1 MKSKKIIT
9 ENKRSKKN
17 KYFFYYLIL
26 SLILLLIPVFIKN
39 PYYLHIVILVYLNSL
54 VALGLNVVTGLTG
67 QVSIGQAAFYGIGA
81 YTSALLSLNMK
92 ISFWLSCPIAGLV
105 AAFFGLLLGFPV
117 LKLRGPYLAFATIGF
132 GEIVRLVLTNWYN
145 LTKGPMGLT
154 RIPSPTI
161 FGAVKSF
168 SLTHW
173 YYLILVF
180 LVIII
185 IAVNNIISSRIGRS
199 FRALCDSQ
207 IGAAISGI
215 DLSYYKILAFMLSAF
230 IGGIGGSLYAHYITV
245 ISPEIFCFDLSFW
258 YLCMIVIGGMG
269 TVSGPILGAILLT
282 VIPEYL
288 RFLKD
293 YQMII
298 VGIVMI
304 LSVIFFP
311 EGLVGII
318 SSIKKYFSKS
328 KNLVIAGSKSTSS

>member
-9 ENKRSKKN
+9 EKKYSKRN
-17 KYFFYYLIL
+17 KYLFYYLIL
-26 SLILLLIPVFIKN
+26 SLILLLIPVFINN
-39 PYYLHIVILVYLNSL
+39 PYYLHIIILVYLNSL
-54 VALGLNVVTGLTG
+54 VALGLNMVTGLTG
-67 QVSIGQAAFYGIGA
+67 QVSIGQAAF
-81 YTSALLSLNMK
+81 
-92 ISFWLSCPIAGLV
+92 FWLSCPIAGLV

-132 GEIVRLVLTNWYN
+132 GEIVRLVLTNWYS

-161 FGAVKSF
+161 FGVVKSF

-173 YYLILVF
+173 YYLILAF
-180 LVIII
+180 LVITII
-185 IAVNNIISSRIGRS
+185 CVNNIISSRIGRS
-199 FRALCDSQ
+199 LRALRDSQ

-230 IGGIGGSLYAHYITV
+230 VGGIGGSLYAHYITV

-282 VIPEYL
+282 ILPEYL
-288 RFLKD
+288 RFFKD

-304 LSVIFFP
+304 LSVIFFS

-318 SSIKKYFSKS
+318 SSIKKYFSQS
-328 KNLVIAGSKSTSS
+328 KNVVIAGRKSTSN